1 MTLEAYSNF
10 RKRHHSQIIQARQN
24 RSLNLGQHMR
34 LQFESELTLRY
45 QIQEMLRI
53 ERIFEAPLIQSEID
67 TYAPLMPQGQDWSIT
82 MFLQFPDVLERREAL
97 TRLWGVQR
105 RVFVQIQGQG
115 RVYAREQEASGQAC
129 TSMPTPTPIPTP
141 VSVAATNPNVPQ
153 KTSAVHFLRFQF
165 SKDMVELI
173 KASTPVRLGCDH
185 EHYSDV
191 CDLSQEL
198 LGELVRDFA

>member
-97 TRLWGVQR
+97 TRLWGIQG

-115 RVYAREQEASGQAC
+115 RVYARELDASGQAC
-129 TSMPTPTPIPTP
+129 TSMPTPT
-141 VSVAATNPNVPQ
+141 TNK